1 MNDLMISEP
10 SYAEVDA
17 CHSSNQG
24 ENLLHGYGIETNQL
38 DPEHYFIPWIT
49 FDNVRKNY
57 PFLKAFE
64 EGEFAQKGKKTIT
77 HFAPFHFHEIFRS
90 MKMEHKMHFMEKSKY
105 CQVFSKFCPASFSR
119 DFSRFEN

>member
-49 FDNVRKNY
+49 FDNVRKKKS
-57 PFLKAFE
+57 LFE
-64 EGEFAQKGKKTIT
+64 
-77 HFAPFHFHEIFRS
+77 
-90 MKMEHKMHFMEKSKY
+90 
-105 CQVFSKFCPASFSR
+105 SF
-119 DFSRFEN
+119 D

>member
-49 FDNVRKNY
+49 YDNVRKKNQ
-57 PFLKAFE
+57 KIAF
-64 EGEFAQKGKKTIT
+64 QKI
-77 HFAPFHFHEIFRS
+77 
-90 MKMEHKMHFMEKSKY
+90 
-105 CQVFSKFCPASFSR
+105 
-119 DFSRFEN
+119 

>member
-1 MNDLMISEP
+1 MSDLMISEP

-64 EGEFAQKGKKTIT
+64 EGEFTQKGK
-77 HFAPFHFHEIFRS
+77 
-90 MKMEHKMHFMEKSKY
+90 
-105 CQVFSKFCPASFSR
+105 
-119 DFSRFEN
+119 